1 MTLKGAAIAALTG
14 LSAAIILV
22 VLLVEV
28 GF

>member
-1 MTLKGAAIAALTG
+1 MTLKGATVAALIG
-14 LSAAIILV
+14 LSAAIILA